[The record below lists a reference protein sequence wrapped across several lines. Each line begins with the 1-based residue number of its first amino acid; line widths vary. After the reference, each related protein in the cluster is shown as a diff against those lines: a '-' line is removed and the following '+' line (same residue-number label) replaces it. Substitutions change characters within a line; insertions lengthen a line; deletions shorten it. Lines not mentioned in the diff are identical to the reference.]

1 MGTFLIQNGSRILSN
16 EFVFKNRGVD
26 RRVFGDKVGLLE
38 KLFGCWHEEMS
49 RPFSHE
55 KIAYRSCLKCGVR
68 KQFNSETLETF
79 GAFYLPPVVQAA
91 RYF

>member
-1 MGTFLIQNGSRILSN
+1 
-16 EFVFKNRGVD
+16 
-26 RRVFGDKVGLLE
+26 VFGKKVGLIE
-38 KLFGCWHEEMS
+38 KPLRLLARRMS